1 MQAFIVE
8 SANKPGELARMAS
21 AIAQRGINLYA
32 FSLGLGS
39 RGGSAFLA
47 TDEAGVKTAL
57 TGAGIQFREIPV
69 LTISLKDEPGT
80 AAATA
85 QKLADAGVNIELF
98 APVQSSEGKVTIALG
113 VDKIED
119 AKRLLADQ
127 FIEWKVPERA
137 QVGVSSM

>member
-8 SANKPGELARMAS
+8 SANKPGELARIAS
-21 AIAQRGINLYA
+21 AIAKSGINLYV

-47 TDEAGVKTAL
+47 TDEAGVKNAL
-57 TGAGIQFREIPV
+57 AGAGIEYREIPV
-69 LTISLKDEPGT
+69 LAISLEDQPGT

-98 APVQSSEGKVTIALG
+98 APVQSSEGKVTIVLG

-119 AKRLLADQ
+119 AQKLLADQ
-127 FIEWKVPERA
+127 FIEWKVPG
-137 QVGVSSM
+137 QMGVGVSPM

>member
-8 SANKPGELARMAS
+8 SANKPGELARIAS
-21 AIAQRGINLYA
+21 AIAQRGINLYV
-32 FSLGLGS
+32 FSLGLGP

-47 TDEAGVKTAL
+47 TDEAGVKNAL
-57 TGAGIQFREIPV
+57 TGAGIEYREIPV
-69 LTISLKDEPGT
+69 LAISLEDQPGT

-98 APVQSSEGKVTIALG
+98 APVQSSEGKVTIVLG

-119 AKRLLADQ
+119 AQKLLADQ
-127 FIEWKVPERA
+127 FIEWKVPG
-137 QVGVSSM
+137 QMGVGVSPM